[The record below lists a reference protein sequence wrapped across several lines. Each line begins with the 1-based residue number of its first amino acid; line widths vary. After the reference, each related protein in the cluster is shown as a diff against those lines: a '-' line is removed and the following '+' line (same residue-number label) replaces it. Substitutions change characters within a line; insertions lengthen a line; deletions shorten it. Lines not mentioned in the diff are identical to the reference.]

1 MNLHGTGPAQGFWA
15 LLTDDERAVL
25 SGLGRITVFPPGATM
40 CVEGDPATHVF
51 VLVDGWVKI
60 LGVTSD
66 GHEMVLA
73 LRGHGDTVGEVA
85 GETTGYRTATV
96 QAVGTVRA
104 LIVTYEKFSSFLDA
118 HAGADRAY
126 RRMVTRRWNDA
137 ESMLRTRSVTSGA
150 QRLAMLLL
158 ELADRHEHETDREV
172 RMAMMLTQEELA
184 SLTGASRAT
193 VTRAL
198 SNWRRR
204 GIIRTG
210 QRRHHDHRPGGA
222 AEDRGPADVA
232 CAALPPA
239 RSAGLGLSRYD
250 HRVPGHAREV
260 NPALPALVADVHGH
274 EGEEVLRRRCRRSRG
289 G

>member
-15 LLTDDERAVL
+15 LLSDDERTAL
-25 SGLGRITVFPPGATM
+25 SGLGRTAVYPPGAVM

-60 LGVTSD
+60 VGVTSD
-66 GHEMVLA
+66 GHELTLA
-73 LRGHGDTVGEVA
+73 LRGRGDTVGEVA

-104 LIVTYEKFSSFLDA
+104 LIVAYEKFRSFLDA
-118 HAGADRAY
+118 NDGADRAY

-137 ESMLRTRSVTSGA
+137 ESMLRARSVTSGA
-150 QRLAMLLL
+150 QRLAGLLL
-158 ELADRHEHETDREV
+158 ELADWRDSEV
-172 RMAMMLTQEELA
+172 RAATLTQEELA

-204 GIIRTG
+204 GIIRTS
-210 QRRHHDHRPGGA
+210 QRDITIT
-222 AEDRGPADVA
+222 D
-232 CAALPPA
+232 
-239 RSAGLGLSRYD
+239 
-250 HRVPGHAREV
+250 
-260 NPALPALVADVHGH
+260 LVA
-274 EGEEVLRRRCRRSRG
+274 LRKIAGQQS
-289 G
+289 

>member
-25 SGLGRITVFPPGATM
+25 SGLGRTAIYPPGAPL

-60 LGVTSD
+60 LHVTSD
-66 GHEMVLA
+66 GHELTLA
-73 LRGHGDTVGEVA
+73 LRGRGDIVGEVA
-85 GETTGYRTATV
+85 GETTGYRNATV
-96 QAVGTVRA
+96 QAVDAVHA
-104 LIVTYEKFSSFLDA
+104 LIVSYEKFSSFLDA
-118 HAGADRAY
+118 HDGADRAY

-137 ESMLRTRSVTSGA
+137 DSMLRTRSVTNGA
-150 QRLAMLLL
+150 QRLASLLL
-158 ELADRHEHETDREV
+158 DLADWRDSETRTP
-172 RMAMMLTQEELA
+172 MTLTQEELA

-210 QRRHHDHRPGGA
+210 QRDITITDLGA
-222 AEDRGPADVA
+222 LRKI
-232 CAALPPA
+232 
-239 RSAGLGLSRYD
+239 AGQQ
-250 HRVPGHAREV
+250 P
-260 NPALPALVADVHGH
+260 
-274 EGEEVLRRRCRRSRG
+274 
-289 G
+289 